1 MHLRIVGDRMD
12 QANSSYVNAMSKLVD
27 GSGNLVGRV
36 EKIKKLGAKA
46 SKSLPPNIL
55 NRADIDD
62 ENNLIDNE

>member
-1 MHLRIVGDRMD
+1 M
-12 QANSSYVNAMSKLVD
+12 NKLTE
-27 GSGNLVGRV
+27 GRGNLISRS

-62 ENNLIDNE
+62 ENNLLDN